1 MCHVWFGNSCDFA
14 FLELILFYVVMFNT
28 YRLVHVSVFAYP

>member
-14 FLELILFYVVMFNT
+14 FLKLILFYVVMFIT
-28 YRLVHVSVFAYP
+28 YR